1 MSGTRT
7 QVNLEEHEEEFV
19 MMELINLGYVY
30 AFTVP
35 QTVCLFMGGISFVLM
50 TLKSL
55 ILKVLITKQWQS
67 LVSKIEPQ

>member
-19 MMELINLGYVY
+19 MMELMNLGYIY
-30 AFTVP
+30 AFTAP

-55 ILKVLITKQWQS
+55 ILKALITIQWQS
-67 LVSKIEPQ
+67 LVSKIEQQ